1 MADSVQ
7 TPSNQ
12 VFLSNGEQDIDRLSN
27 LPDVVLCHILSFL
40 PTKVSVATSVLSKRW
55 KNLWRIVPA
64 LSFSSTEFTD
74 GFIDHVYKVLAMFQT
89 QTIYQFTLHF
99 EPTPTVDAHHIYPW
113 ILTALERN
121 VQELKLNFGTT
132 PGQLVRLP
140 SPIFSCK
147 TLVCLKLFDA
157 ALMNIPANVCLPSL
171 RILQAERVYYPNEG
185 CFTKLLSGSPILEEL
200 IIEKSRD
207 NILILD
213 INVPSLKRI
222 TVKRPS
228 SQTGFYKLLINA
240 PMLKTIKLFGL
251 IGSDIRIGDLSNL
264 VEATIHIDIPYHQG
278 VVVLFKEIGNIMFL
292 SLSHYTFLS
301 ICFQQPFPKFCNLV
315 NLEITT
321 CCEFWRDLVALL
333 RCANNLKALLFHI
346 NVPSYHKGRKCRK
359 SLPAI
364 APRCMSTSL
373 ETVKLTGFCDQK
385 CNWKFVQ
392 YVLTNAEVLKEMK
405 IGTSLHMKNR
415 SHRLKNLLE
424 YPRASIACEIS
435 FFIDSS
441 GQDFHL

>member
-1 MADSVQ
+1 MLLVGRSYLRCIQ
-7 TPSNQ
+7 SCH
-12 VFLSNGEQDIDRLSN
+12 LE
-27 LPDVVLCHILSFL
+27 LPGMLVILIAATLNYLYCPDAIICHILSFL
-40 PTKVSVATSVLSKRW
+40 PTKISVATSVLSKRW
-55 KNLWRIVPA
+55 TYLWRNIPA

-99 EPTPTVDAHHIYPW
+99 EPTPTVDALHIYPW

-157 ALMNIPANVCLPSL
+157 TLM
-171 RILQAERVYYPNEG
+171 
-185 CFTKLLSGSPILEEL
+185 
-200 IIEKSRD
+200 
-207 NILILD
+207 
-213 INVPSLKRI
+213 
-222 TVKRPS
+222 
-228 SQTGFYKLLINA
+228 
-240 PMLKTIKLFGL
+240 
-251 IGSDIRIGDLSNL
+251 
-264 VEATIHIDIPYHQG
+264 DIPT
-278 VVVLFKEIGNIMFL
+278 N
-292 SLSHYTFLS
+292 
-301 ICFQQPFPKFCNLV
+301 
-315 NLEITT
+315 
-321 CCEFWRDLVALL
+321 
-333 RCANNLKALLFHI
+333 
-346 NVPSYHKGRKCRK
+346 GRKCRK

-364 APRCMSTSL
+364 ALRCMSTNL
-373 ETVKLTGFCDQK
+373 EMIKLTGFCDQK

-392 YVLTNAEVLKEMK
+392 YVLTNTEVLKEMK

-415 SHRLKNLLE
+415 SRRLKNLLE
-424 YPRASIACEIS
+424 YPRASTACEIS